1 MYEKILVALDG
12 SPLSESVLPY
22 ARSFADALKIPVEL
36 LQVIDPE
43 VVVPST
49 VTERDRYHDIL
60 TPMRELA
67 SNYLK
72 KIASSFSGSVPVDF
86 SVEIGSPADLI
97 LDKAEACAGTL
108 VAMATHGRSGLKRW
122 LLGSIA
128 EKVVRA
134 ARNPLL
140 LVRASDER
148 KAGEAASLKRIMVP
162 LDGSTLAELV
172 LPEAEELAR
181 KMDLE
186 MVLVRAY
193 AVPTPLYTAETYTYN
208 IQELWDQ
215 ISKEAEDYLAEKVR
229 QLQAQG
235 VKTVSAMPVAGV
247 AAEKIIDLAREKTA
261 SLVAMCTHGRTG
273 VGRWVMGS
281 VTERVVRHSD
291 NPVLVIRAAS
301 GSPNPSS

>member
-1 MYEKILVALDG
+1 VFKNNGCRTILLPEALF
-12 SPLSESVLPY
+12 SALSLV
-22 ARSFADALKIPVEL
+22 
-36 LQVIDPE
+36 
-43 VVVPST
+43 
-49 VTERDRYHDIL
+49 
-60 TPMRELA
+60 
-67 SNYLK
+67 
-72 KIASSFSGSVPVDF
+72 IASV
-86 SVEIGSPADLI
+86 
-97 LDKAEACAGTL
+97 
-108 VAMATHGRSGLKRW
+108 
-122 LLGSIA
+122 
-128 EKVVRA
+128 
-134 ARNPLL
+134 
-140 LVRASDER
+140 DER
-148 KAGEAASLKRIMVP
+148 KTGEAASLKRIMVP